1 MQGLAYLHRWIA
13 SARPGMINWGSA
25 VLNAVLDFSKQQIA
39 FGWKSAWVSPAP
51 PRSRRKRRSEF
62 LVPYD
67 GSGKLRRCLPFSTPF
82 PWRPV

>member
-1 MQGLAYLHRWIA
+1 MTDRGLTA
-13 SARPGMINWGSA
+13 
-25 VLNAVLDFSKQQIA
+25 LNAVLDFSKQQIA
-39 FGWKSAWVSPAP
+39 FVGKFTWVSPAP

-82 PWRPV
+82 LWRPV